1 MAIIRK
7 TINGKTQ
14 IQCQGKLEKAMKAWG
29 EGGCKASERGPL
41 DALYREC
48 SQFDEDCPACVTGRA
63 EFAKALDSFKAGDLD
78 MGLALMKNSFVSVRY
93 KWSKLKES
101 FLGKG

>member
-14 IQCQGKLEKAMKAWG
+14 IQCQGKLEAAMKEWG
-29 EGGCKASERGPL
+29 AGGCNASDRAKL
-41 DALYREC
+41 DALYKEC
-48 SQFDEDCPACVTGRA
+48 SKFDVNCPACVAGRA

-101 FLGKG
+101 FLGA